1 LSLVSE
7 VLDSDKIDNG
17 VQAIDVANF
26 NLGQF
31 CDDVVATAL
40 PTINANGN
48 KLVIEC
54 AMRDEMLSTDRTKAA
69 QILINLLGNAG
80 KLTKNGTVTLSLQI
94 EKSIADD
101 RLVATVSDTGIGI
114 DPVKLSSIFD
124 AFVQGDTSTT
134 RQFGGTGLGLSISA
148 RLVHMMGGD
157 IWAESALGQ
166 GSSFH
171 FSMLLGIAQDLHSNG
186 KNAMDTMQPIPDST
200 LRQAVPL
207 PSLQGVRILL
217 AEDNAVNQKLAL
229 RLLSKHGFDVAVVST
244 GQQALDAL
252 ANDRFDLVL
261 MDVQMPELDGLEA
274 TRRLRQRER
283 DAGGH
288 IPVIAMTAHAMMG
301 DRERCLA
308 AGMDGYV
315 TKPIQI
321 ETLLATIGDSLPST
335 TAAP

>member
-1 LSLVSE
+1 
-7 VLDSDKIDNG
+7 
-17 VQAIDVANF
+17 
-26 NLGQF
+26 
-31 CDDVVATAL
+31 
-40 PTINANGN
+40 
-48 KLVIEC
+48 
-54 AMRDEMLSTDRTKAA
+54 
-69 QILINLLGNAG
+69 
-80 KLTKNGTVTLSLQI
+80 
-94 EKSIADD
+94 
-101 RLVATVSDTGIGI
+101 
-114 DPVKLSSIFD
+114 
-124 AFVQGDTSTT
+124 
-134 RQFGGTGLGLSISA
+134 
-148 RLVHMMGGD
+148 
-157 IWAESALGQ
+157 
-166 GSSFH
+166 
-171 FSMLLGIAQDLHSNG
+171 
-186 KNAMDTMQPIPDST
+186 MDTMQPIPDST